1 MRTGLAAPAAAVAAV
16 AAIVVLVAI
25 VGAPAAPRDPAA
37 TLGPTPTPTATPTPG
52 STDAASASD
61 RPCGPTLQ
69 AEVDAAKTGATLDLR
84 GCTYR
89 SGATIDKPLT
99 LVGVTVRVP
108 AGEAGITVEAN
119 DVTLDDVTLIGAQGR
134 TFVFDEIGVLA
145 QATPEAPIRRLTI
158 RNSEIASLGGFA
170 TYLRNVADVRL
181 EGNDVHDIV
190 YAGLMVLSGTGG
202 TIEGNVVRRIGVEGA
217 EANENNAYG
226 IVLTT
231 QGTIEPPTVDFA
243 VIGNTVEDVPTWHAF
258 DTHGGSRIAFRGNTV
273 RRSMRGIFITTDEA
287 GHEPTNIAILDN
299 RLLSP
304 APIDVNL
311 AAITLFR
318 AHIVAITGNTAT
330 GWGEGNF
337 LRDFEDRS
345 TRVVVDGNTIEP

>member
-1 MRTGLAAPAAAVAAV
+1 MRTGLAAPAAVVAAGAVV
-16 AAIVVLVAI
+16 AVLVAI
-25 VGAPAAPRDPAA
+25 VGAPAATRDPAA
-37 TLGPTPTPTATPTPG
+37 ILGPTMAPTPTPG
-52 STDAASASD
+52 STDTAPPTD
-61 RPCGPTLQ
+61 RPCGPMLQ
-69 AEVDAAKTGATLDLR
+69 AEVDAAEAGATLDLR
-84 GCTYR
+84 GCTYL

-99 LVGVTVRVP
+99 VVGATVRVP

-119 DVTLDDVTLIGAQGR
+119 DVTLDDVAVIGTQAR

-145 QATPEAPIRRLTI
+145 QATPEAPIHRLTI
-158 RNSEIASLGGFA
+158 RDSEIASLGGFA
-170 TYLRNVADVRL
+170 TYLRNVADVHL
-181 EGNDVHDIV
+181 ERNDVHDIV

-202 TIEGNVVRRIGVEGA
+202 TIEDNVVRRIGVEGA

-231 QGTIEPPTVDFA
+231 LGTTEPPTVDFS

-258 DTHGGSRIAFRGNTV
+258 DTHGGSRIAFRENTV

-287 GHEPTNIAILDN
+287 GNEPTNIAILDN

-304 APIDVNL
+304 APIDTNL
-311 AAITLFR
+311 AAITLYR
-318 AHIVAITGNTAT
+318 AHVVAIIGNTAT

-345 TRVVVDGNTIEP
+345 TRIVVDGNTIEP